1 MNNEWSLKQ
10 SLAVVSQNHILS
22 SLQLSQTLYLNVY
35 FCEQCQESLT
45 PSVYVKLQFGLD
57 LV

>member
-1 MNNEWSLKQ
+1 MNRSLKQ

-35 FCEQCQESLT
+35 FCEQCQESLS